1 MFLHNIPEERRLA
14 IFNAITFCS
23 LVDEDE
29 AVANVKSLI
38 KLMKLIADNPT
49 LAQAASDTIKDMVCQ
64 IRRAWFA
71 ATNLAVAIDPDR
83 KSPRP
88 FHNQFDS
95 LCNLATSPVGGTP
108 EFQDILN
115 EYRKIKKDVAK
126 IYFKL
131 WKNVVHN
138 KGDDGP

>member
-1 MFLHNIPEERRLA
+1 MSARFDFILRDKIKKIGDEEMFLHNIPEERRLA

-64 IRRAWFA
+64 VLRAWFA
-71 ATNLAVAIDPDR
+71 
-83 KSPRP
+83 
-88 FHNQFDS
+88 
-95 LCNLATSPVGGTP
+95 
-108 EFQDILN
+108 
-115 EYRKIKKDVAK
+115 
-126 IYFKL
+126 
-131 WKNVVHN
+131 
-138 KGDDGP
+138 